1 MSLLRQVLYSAA
13 LLGALGLFLC
23 VQQQRIDLA
32 QARLAQAELARKA
45 SDAQLSRQAGTIT
58 ALEAALSR
66 ERQAQADLDQQRQ
79 QLRQA
84 LAIRERLIEDLKRDD
99 EPYRQWADQLL
110 PDVARRLQQRPAIT
124 GAAAYH
130 QWLSR
135 RDALQPGVSG
145 TEGQRRPTD

>member
-13 LLGALGLFLC
+13 LLGALGLLLW

-99 EPYRQWADQLL
+99 ELYRQWADQPL

>member
-1 MSLLRQVLYSAA
+1 MSLLRQVLYGAA
-13 LLGALGLFLC
+13 LLGALGLLLW

-32 QARLAQAELARKA
+32 QARLGQAELARKA

>member
-1 MSLLRQVLYSAA
+1 MTTLRQALYGAA
-13 LLGALGLFLC
+13 LLSALGLLLW

-45 SDAQLSRQAGTIT
+45 SDAQLSRQADTIT

-99 EPYRQWADQLL
+99 EPYRQWADQPL

-135 RDALQPGVSG
+135 RDSLQPGVSG

>member
-1 MSLLRQVLYSAA
+1 
-13 LLGALGLFLC
+13 

-32 QARLAQAELARKA
+32 QARLAQAELARNA

-66 ERQAQADLDQQRQ
+66 ERQAQAYLDQQRQ

-99 EPYRQWADQLL
+99 EPYRQWADQPL

-145 TEGQRRPTD
+145 TEGQRRSTD

>member
-1 MSLLRQVLYSAA
+1 MSLLRQVLYGAA
-13 LLGALGLFLC
+13 LLGALGLLLW

-45 SDAQLSRQAGTIT
+45 SDAQISRQAGTIT

-84 LAIRERLIEDLKRDD
+84 LAIHERLIEDLKRDD
-99 EPYRQWADQLL
+99 EPYRQWADKPL
-110 PDVARRLQQRPAIT
+110 PDAARRLQQRPAIT

>member
-1 MSLLRQVLYSAA
+1 MSLLRQVLYGAA
-13 LLGALGLFLC
+13 LLGALGLLLW

-32 QARLAQAELARKA
+32 QARLGQAELARKA

-99 EPYRQWADQLL
+99 EPYRQWAVQPL
-110 PDVARRLQQRPAIT
+110 PDVARRLQKRPAIT

-135 RDALQPGVSG
+135 RDALQPGASG
-145 TEGQRRPTD
+145 TEGQRRSTD

>member
-13 LLGALGLFLC
+13 LLGALGLLLW

-66 ERQAQADLDQQRQ
+66 ERLAQADLDQQRQ

-99 EPYRQWADQLL
+99 EPYRQWAVQPL

>member
-13 LLGALGLFLC
+13 LLGALGLLLW

>member
-13 LLGALGLFLC
+13 LLSALGLLLW

-135 RDALQPGVSG
+135 RDALQPRVSG

>member
-1 MSLLRQVLYSAA
+1 LYGAA
-13 LLGALGLFLC
+13 LLSALGLLLW

-45 SDAQLSRQAGTIT
+45 SDAQLSRQADTIT

-99 EPYRQWADQLL
+99 EP
-110 PDVARRLQQRPAIT
+110 
-124 GAAAYH
+124 
-130 QWLSR
+130 
-135 RDALQPGVSG
+135 
-145 TEGQRRPTD
+145 